1 MPIPRGAVGE
11 LLVEFD
17 VDSTGHVINF
27 VFQRTKDGNYNKK
40 LEERL
45 RSTKFR
51 PGVSATGVPIR
62 AKAQITISL
71 SGGR

>member
-1 MPIPRGAVGE
+1 MPIPRGAAGE

-17 VDSTGHVINF
+17 VDSTGKVINF
-27 VFQRTKDGNYNKK
+27 VFEPTKDGNYNKK
-40 LEERL
+40 LRERL
-45 RSTKFR
+45 SSTKFR
-51 PGVSATGVPIR
+51 PGVSATGIPVR